1 MDPDLLERLAAV
13 TPEELAYLNGGDEVA
28 KELYTKKNRFEID
41 AGLFLREG
49 RLVTVR
55 HHARFVDF
63 PAHRHNYI
71 EIMYVCAG
79 TITHRIGGKEL
90 VMQTGDM
97 LLLNQYVEHSVKRA
111 EAGDIGINFIALP
124 EFFDIPFQMLKERN
138 VIVDFL
144 AGTLRQSNPVP
155 QYLLFGLKDEKPVVN
170 LMENM
175 IRSIVGGVEKEDVI
189 NQYSM
194 GLVFL
199 YLINHM
205 DRLTHNSSQNYQ
217 DVVIQ
222 ATLKYIDTQYKD
234 ANLGRIAADFHQSL
248 PVLSK
253 MIKKSTGFTFQEL
266 LMRKRF
272 QKAVLFLMETD
283 LPVED
288 IAVNIGY
295 ENLSYFYRQF
305 KQRYGMTPN
314 RYRTAHKGDASIRI

>member
-1 MDPDLLERLAAV
+1 MDPELLRQLAVV
-13 TPEELAYLNGGDEVA
+13 TPEEQAYRDGDDDVVREI
-28 KELYTKKNRFEID
+28 YTKKNRFEID
-41 AGLFLREG
+41 SRLFLREG
-49 RLVTVR
+49 KLVTVR

-79 TITHRIGGKEL
+79 TITHRIDGKEL
-90 VMQTGDM
+90 VMQTGDL
-97 LLLNQYVEHSVKRA
+97 LLLNQYVEHSVRRA
-111 EAGDIGINFIALP
+111 GEGDIGINFIALP

-144 AGTLRQSNPVP
+144 LGTLRQSNPVP
-155 QYLLFGLKDEKPVVN
+155 QYLLFGLKDQKPISN

-175 IRSIVGGVEKEDVI
+175 IRSILGDVEKEDII

-205 DRLTHNSSQNYQ
+205 DRLTHNSSQSYE
-217 DVVIQ
+217 DVVVQ
-222 ATLKYIDTQYKD
+222 ATLKYIDTQYRD
-234 ANLGRIAADFHQSL
+234 ANLGRIAADFHQTL
-248 PVLSK
+248 PVMSK

-272 QKAVLFLMETD
+272 QKAVMFLVETD
-283 LPVED
+283 LSVED
-288 IAVNIGY
+288 IAVNVGY

-305 KQRYGMTPN
+305 RQRYGMTPS
-314 RYRTAHKGDASIRI
+314 RYRGAHRGDASIRI